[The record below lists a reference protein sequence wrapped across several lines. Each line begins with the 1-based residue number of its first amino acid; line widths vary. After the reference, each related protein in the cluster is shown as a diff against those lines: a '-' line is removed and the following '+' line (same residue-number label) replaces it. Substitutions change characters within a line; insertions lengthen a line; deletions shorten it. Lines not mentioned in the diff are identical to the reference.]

1 MMLEE
6 LSEFKF
12 NLLERKDLVFLIMI
26 IENNEPSI
34 NQDILIKYIDKNNH
48 ENYFLYNESN
58 REQFL
63 DILKNEYNDRRSSEV
78 VSVKI
83 FKLNLSN

>member
-1 MMLEE
+1 MLEE

-26 IENNEPSI
+26 IENNESI
-34 NQDILIKYIDKNNH
+34 NNQDILIKYIDKNNH

-58 REQFL
+58 IERFI
-63 DILKNEYNDRRSSEV
+63 DILKNEYNDIRTSEV

-83 FKLNLSN
+83 FKIKSI

>member
-26 IENNEPSI
+26 IENTEPSD
-34 NQDILIKYIDKNNH
+34 NQDILIKYTDRNNH

-58 REQFL
+58 RERFL

-83 FKLNLSN
+83 FKIKSL

>member
-1 MMLEE
+1 MKLEE

-26 IENNEPSI
+26 IENTEPHD
-34 NQDILIKYIDKNNH
+34 NQNILIKYTDKNNH

-58 REQFL
+58 RERFL
-63 DILKNEYNDRRSSEV
+63 EILKNEYNDRRPSEV

-83 FKLNLSN
+83 SKIKTL

>member
-26 IENNEPSI
+26 IENNESI
-34 NQDILIKYIDKNNH
+34 NNQDILIKYIDKNNH

-58 REQFL
+58 RERFL
-63 DILKNEYNDRRSSEV
+63 EILKNEYNDRRSSEV
-78 VSVKI
+78 ISVKI
-83 FKLNLSN
+83 FKIKSL

>member
-12 NLLERKDLVFLIMI
+12 NLLERKDLVFLILI
-26 IENNEPSI
+26 IENNEPSD

-48 ENYFLYNESN
+48 ENYFLYNELN
-58 REQFL
+58 RERFL

-83 FKLNLSN
+83 FKIKTL

>member
-26 IENNEPSI
+26 IENNEPI
-34 NQDILIKYIDKNNH
+34 ENPDILIKYIDKNNH

-58 REQFL
+58 RERFL
-63 DILKNEYNDRRSSEV
+63 EILKNEYNDRRSSEV
-78 VSVKI
+78 ISVKI
-83 FKLNLSN
+83 FKIKSL

>member
-26 IENNEPSI
+26 IENNEPI
-34 NQDILIKYIDKNNH
+34 ENQDILIKYTDRNNH

-58 REQFL
+58 RERFL
-63 DILKNEYNDRRSSEV
+63 EILKNEYNDRRSSEV
-78 VSVKI
+78 ISVKI
-83 FKLNLSN
+83 FKIKSL

>member
-26 IENNEPSI
+26 IENNETIENP
-34 NQDILIKYIDKNNH
+34 DILIKYIDNNNH

-58 REQFL
+58 RERFL
-63 DILKNEYNDRRSSEV
+63 EILKNEYNDRRSSEV
-78 VSVKI
+78 ISVKI
-83 FKLNLSN
+83 FKIKSL

>member
-26 IENNEPSI
+26 IENNESI
-34 NQDILIKYIDKNNH
+34 ENQDILIKYIDKNNH

-58 REQFL
+58 RKRFL
-63 DILKNEYNDRRSSEV
+63 EILKNEYNDRRSSEV

-83 FKLNLSN
+83 FKIKSL

>member
-1 MMLEE
+1 MLEE

-26 IENNEPSI
+26 IENNEPSD
-34 NQDILIKYIDKNNH
+34 NQDILIKYTDRNNH

-58 REQFL
+58 RERFL
-63 DILKNEYNDRRSSEV
+63 EILKNEYNDRRSSEV

-83 FKLNLSN
+83 FKIKSL

>member
-1 MMLEE
+1 MILEE

-26 IENNEPSI
+26 IENNESI
-34 NQDILIKYIDKNNH
+34 NNQDILIKYTDRNNH

-58 REQFL
+58 RERFL

-83 FKLNLSN
+83 FKIKSL

>member
-26 IENNEPSI
+26 IENNEPI
-34 NQDILIKYIDKNNH
+34 NNQDILIKYTDRNNH

-58 REQFL
+58 RERFL
-63 DILKNEYNDRRSSEV
+63 EILKNEYNDRRSSEV
-78 VSVKI
+78 ISVKI
-83 FKLNLSN
+83 FKIKSL

>member
-26 IENNEPSI
+26 IENNESI
-34 NQDILIKYIDKNNH
+34 NNQDILIKYIDKNNH

-58 REQFL
+58 RKRFL
-63 DILKNEYNDRRSSEV
+63 EILKNEYNDRRSSEV
-78 VSVKI
+78 ISVKI
-83 FKLNLSN
+83 FKIKSL

>member
-26 IENNEPSI
+26 IENNEPI
-34 NQDILIKYIDKNNH
+34 ENQDILIKYTDRNNH

-58 REQFL
+58 RERFL
-63 DILKNEYNDRRSSEV
+63 EILKNEYNDRRSSEV

-83 FKLNLSN
+83 FKIKSL

>member
-26 IENNEPSI
+26 IENNEPSN
-34 NQDILIKYIDKNNH
+34 NQDILIKYTDRNNH

-58 REQFL
+58 RERFL
-63 DILKNEYNDRRSSEV
+63 DILKNEYNDRRTSEV
-78 VSVKI
+78 ISVKI
-83 FKLNLSN
+83 FKIKSL

>member
-26 IENNEPSI
+26 IENNEPI
-34 NQDILIKYIDKNNH
+34 NNQDILIKYIDKNNH

-58 REQFL
+58 RERFL

-78 VSVKI
+78 ISVKI
-83 FKLNLSN
+83 FKIKSL

>member
-26 IENNEPSI
+26 IENNEPSD
-34 NQDILIKYIDKNNH
+34 NQDILIKYTDRNNH

-58 REQFL
+58 RERFL
-63 DILKNEYNDRRSSEV
+63 EILKNEYNDRRSSEV

-83 FKLNLSN
+83 FKIKSL

>member
-26 IENNEPSI
+26 IENNESI
-34 NQDILIKYIDKNNH
+34 NNQDILIKYIDKNNH

-58 REQFL
+58 RERFL
-63 DILKNEYNDRRSSEV
+63 EILKNEYNDRRTSEV

-83 FKLNLSN
+83 FKIKSL

>member
-34 NQDILIKYIDKNNH
+34 NPDILIKYIDKNNH

-58 REQFL
+58 RERFL

-83 FKLNLSN
+83 FKIKSL

>member
-26 IENNEPSI
+26 IENNESI
-34 NQDILIKYIDKNNH
+34 ENQDILIKYTDRNNH

-58 REQFL
+58 RERFL
-63 DILKNEYNDRRSSEV
+63 EILKNEYNDRRSSEV
-78 VSVKI
+78 ISVKI
-83 FKLNLSN
+83 FKIKSL

>member
-26 IENNEPSI
+26 IENNEPSN
-34 NQDILIKYIDKNNH
+34 NQDILIKYTDRNNH

-58 REQFL
+58 RERFL
-63 DILKNEYNDRRSSEV
+63 EILKNEYNDRRSSEV

-83 FKLNLSN
+83 FKIKSL

>member
-26 IENNEPSI
+26 IENNESI
-34 NQDILIKYIDKNNH
+34 NNQDILIKYIDKNNH

-58 REQFL
+58 RERFL
-63 DILKNEYNDRRSSEV
+63 EILKNEYNDRRSSEV

-83 FKLNLSN
+83 FKIKTL